1 MMNKEEI
8 ESILKNS
15 TMRLFQ
21 VDSFTSVPF
30 KGNPAGVCILDKFL
44 DASSMQSIAMEMNL
58 SETAFVVI
66 KENEYRIR
74 YFTPTQEVPLCGHAT
89 LASAHILYELELVPH
104 DKEFVFKAQES
115 DLLISREANWIKM
128 NFPIYKLTK
137 ANLSLKFNEIMG
149 INPIEVYKSDN
160 NWIVAMVGTEREVI
174 EACPDFEGIRRENL
188 GFLIA
193 VTSISDSSEYDFV
206 VRVFCNPI
214 IGITEDP
221 VTGAANCIL
230 APFWNQK
237 LNKTRFRSKQ
247 LSKRTGE
254 LLLELKDNRVDIFG
268 QAKTVFKI
276 EMNDK

>member
-66 KENEYRIR
+66 NENEYMIR

>member
-66 KENEYRIR
+66 NENEYMIR

-89 LASAHILYELELVPH
+89 LASAHILYELGLVPK

-115 DLLISREANWIKM
+115 DLAISREANWIKM
-128 NFPIYKLTK
+128 NFPIYKLSK
-137 ANLSLKFNEIMG
+137 ANLSLKFNEIIG
-149 INPIEVYKSDN
+149 INPIEIYKSEN
-160 NWIVAMVGTEREVI
+160 NWIVAMVGTEREVV

-188 GFLIA
+188 GVLIA

-214 IGITEDP
+214 SGITEDP

-230 APFWNQK
+230 VPFWNQK

-254 LLLELKDNRVDIFG
+254 LLLELKNNRVNILG

-276 EMNDK
+276 EINE

>member
-1 MMNKEEI
+1 
-8 ESILKNS
+8 
-15 TMRLFQ
+15 MRLFQ

-44 DASSMQSIAMEMNL
+44 DTSFMQSIAMEMDL

-89 LASAHILYELELVPH
+89 LASAHILYELGLVPQN
-104 DKEFVFKAQES
+104 KKFVFKAQES

-137 ANLSLKFNEIMG
+137 ANFSLKFNEIIG
-149 INPIEVYKSDN
+149 INPIEIYKSDN
-160 NWIVAMVGTEREVI
+160 NWIVAMVGTEREVVD
-174 EACPDFEGIRRENL
+174 ACPDFEGIRRGNL
-188 GFLIA
+188 GEIIA

-206 VRVFCNPI
+206 VRVFCNPK

-237 LNKTRFRSKQ
+237 LNKTRFHSKQ

-254 LLLELKDNRVDIFG
+254 LLLELKDNRVDIMG

-276 EMNDK
+276 EMNNK

>member
-1 MMNKEEI
+1 
-8 ESILKNS
+8 
-15 TMRLFQ
+15 MRLYQ

-44 DASSMQSIAMEMNL
+44 DTLFMQSIAMEMNL

>member
-1 MMNKEEI
+1 
-8 ESILKNS
+8 
-15 TMRLFQ
+15 MRLYQ

-44 DASSMQSIAMEMNL
+44 DTSLMQSIAMEMNL
-58 SETAFVVI
+58 SETAFIVI
-66 KENEYRIR
+66 KNNEYKIR

-89 LASAHILYELELVPH
+89 LASAHILYELGFVPM

-115 DLLISREANWIKM
+115 DLTISRETNWIKM

-137 ANLSLKFNEIMG
+137 VNLSLKFNQILG
-149 INPIEVYKSDN
+149 INPVEIYKSDN
-160 NWIVAMVGTEREVI
+160 NWIVAMVGTERDVV

-188 GFLIA
+188 GELIA
-193 VTSISDSSEYDFV
+193 VTSISDLSEYDFV
-206 VRVFCNPI
+206 VRVFCNPTS
-214 IGITEDP
+214 GITEDP

-230 APFWNQK
+230 VPFWNQI

-254 LLLELKDNRVDIFG
+254 LLLEFKNNRINILG
-268 QAKTVFKI
+268 QAKTVFTI
-276 EMNDK
+276 EINEL